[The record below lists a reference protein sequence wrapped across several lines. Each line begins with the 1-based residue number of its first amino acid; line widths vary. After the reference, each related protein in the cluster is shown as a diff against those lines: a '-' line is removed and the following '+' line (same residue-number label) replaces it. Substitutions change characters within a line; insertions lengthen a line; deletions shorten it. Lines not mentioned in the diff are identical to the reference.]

1 MSERPT
7 ADANLTRLHVR
18 LAETAGVP
26 RNTHWPYTIVV
37 AMSLMVKPESV
48 EKQHVYNIAQCW

>member
-48 EKQHVYNIAQCW
+48 EKQHV